1 MAASRLFQHLL
12 FMVIVSSYSS
22 SEILIFSSVGTATG
36 YGLDD
41 RMIGVPFPA
50 RAGNFSLLHHVHTG
64 SGVHL
69 VSYPM
74 GTEGSFPGGKAA
86 GV

>member
-1 MAASRLFQHLL
+1 
-12 FMVIVSSYSS
+12 MVK
-22 SEILIFSSVGTATG
+22 GTATD
-36 YGLDD
+36 YGFED

-69 VSYPM
+69 VSYLM
-74 GTEGSFPGGKAA
+74 GTRCFLPGGKAA
-86 GV
+86 GA